1 MSKEPKVKHNQ
12 VAPHGLSNEALE
24 VSTPQCPPDS
34 CTDSVTSVTMVTS
47 TLRGVSKWKDYVC
60 SRRELKG
67 PLCFRRTPRGKEN
80 KQAYLGLAEDE
91 DEDDERLAEQ
101 QGKAAANGL
110 KKKLLDHFRDLAKS
124 NKDQDWVDLQHL
136 EKLLVDGADVNAQD
150 KYGQTVLHE
159 VAQSWHVDVMRF
171 LLERKADVNKAD
183 SYGVTP
189 LHVAAAVDYEEMVE
203 LLIQNNGTD
212 CGVKQTGDQTPLHF
226 AAKND
231 AVSAVRALCK
241 HTADLH
247 VRDYKQRTPIHL
259 AADLDRSE
267 AARVLLELGSDAGV
281 EDSDGQ
287 TCLTAMIGRMTP
299 VAYLALNQF
308 QEKNRVTRKQ
318 YYYLNLIEPTPPLI
332 DGKKS
337 PARSPAVV
345 GYGFFSPQL
354 EMIVHQESLDL
365 VMHPVVLQLIEVKWM
380 QYGKLGTWILL
391 LLNFLFILLWTFVA
405 ISTALVRPE
414 DSPYV
419 FPQDWWRVFII
430 VLALFLTLVNV
441 SQELRE
447 IVHSKSKLQRW
458 KAWCRQRINA
468 DMYCSH
474 PMWPEER
481 NFLEEQMRSIE
492 RMTARYFHDFCQPVQ
507 PGETPTA
514 SLCSRGKRPQPARA
528 AGGNARAPGGNA
540 CGQPMQL
547 GEIPTA
553 SLCSWEKHLCTRR
566 KCPWPAHTA
575 LFFCDF
581 RNVFDWLVY
590 LLLLV
595 IFGIHVADIFI
606 INTQLRLTSLRLF
619 AVTIIFL
626 WLRLMK
632 HVRAFRAMGPFIVM
646 LGKIMDDVL
655 RFLFLYAEFYIPYAC
670 AFWIIFGGK
679 ASIPSMETV
688 DRLLYSLYRIT
699 LVDDYEF
706 DLMFELDPAMAYILC
721 GTFLGL
727 SAILC
732 VNLLIA
738 LLSDTFQRV
747 YDNATA
753 NAVMQQASI
762 ILLVEDSMPW
772 LKRFYDP
779 DYVRNYCAPME
790 AFYEEDI
797 DPKDDVNG
805 EMKNLALQIKVG

>member
-1 MSKEPKVKHNQ
+1 
-12 VAPHGLSNEALE
+12 
-24 VSTPQCPPDS
+24 
-34 CTDSVTSVTMVTS
+34 
-47 TLRGVSKWKDYVC
+47 
-60 SRRELKG
+60 
-67 PLCFRRTPRGKEN
+67 
-80 KQAYLGLAEDE
+80 
-91 DEDDERLAEQ
+91 
-101 QGKAAANGL
+101 
-110 KKKLLDHFRDLAKS
+110 
-124 NKDQDWVDLQHL
+124 DLQHL

-203 LLIQNNGTD
+203 LLIQNNASVGAKTERD
-212 CGVKQTGDQTPLHF
+212 QQTPLHF

-259 AADLDRSE
+259 AADLGNGCK
-267 AARVLLELGSDAGV
+267 L
-281 EDSDGQ
+281 
-287 TCLTAMIGRMTP
+287 
-299 VAYLALNQF
+299 AYLALNQF

-337 PARSPAVV
+337 PARSP
-345 GYGFFSPQL
+345 L

-492 RMTARYFHDFCQPVQ
+492 RMTARYFHDF
-507 PGETPTA
+507 
-514 SLCSRGKRPQPARA
+514 
-528 AGGNARAPGGNA
+528 
-540 CGQPMQL
+540 
-547 GEIPTA
+547 
-553 SLCSWEKHLCTRR
+553 W
-566 KCPWPAHTA
+566 
-575 LFFCDF
+575 
-581 RNVFDWLVY
+581 NVFDWLVY

-805 EMKNLALQIKVG
+805 EMKNLALQIKNTCSSMLGCILSDETLV